1 MRNNLDLPIA
11 NLGDLN
17 NIAKVSN
24 AAIDFDPILEELL
37 EGGDVEDLI
46 GGGLRGVDD
55 KLFLLDPSV

>member
-37 EGGDVEDLI
+37 KGGDVEDLI
-46 GGGLRGVDD
+46 GSGLRGVDD